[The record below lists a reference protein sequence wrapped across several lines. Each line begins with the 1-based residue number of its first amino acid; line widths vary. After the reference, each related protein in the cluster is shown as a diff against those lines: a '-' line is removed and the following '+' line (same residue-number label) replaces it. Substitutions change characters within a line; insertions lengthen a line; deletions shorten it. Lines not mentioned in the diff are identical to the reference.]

1 MIDPGCLVA
10 TPIFCSFRQGL
21 HLADLVS
28 VAPQMMALEG
38 KWWETVG
45 VWMILAGPLNFPDPS
60 AKSISTVILKIWIV
74 GCDGRWWQVP
84 WCAATRIRTTACAF
98 AAVAGPRFASNN
110 GIPNRWSLG
119 DLHFGKC
126 PDDNVI
132 DDQWITVN
140 VAANYIP
147 LRKCPK
153 LLKTSISTGFST
165 KTIQLLG

>member
-10 TPIFCSFRQGL
+10 TP
-21 HLADLVS
+21 HLLFLPPRPTPSRPGQCGASNDGTAGKMMRNRGSLDDFGRCPEFSRPKCKINQYCHFEDLDCR
-28 VAPQMMALEG
+28 L
-38 KWWETVG
+38 
-45 VWMILAGPLNFPDPS
+45 
-60 AKSISTVILKIWIV
+60 
-74 GCDGRWWQVP
+74 RWQVP

-132 DDQWITVN
+132 DDH
-140 VAANYIP
+140 
-147 LRKCPK
+147 
-153 LLKTSISTGFST
+153 
-165 KTIQLLG
+165 